1 MLPKPRPTA
10 PGPPSVSSFAS
21 DTSALAPT
29 ASGNAAHPPIPPIT
43 TDVPSDVPSPP
54 EPSAEPSN
62 LPAAAA
68 EPAAAA
74 ATRGALRTR
83 LYVGF

>member
-1 MLPKPRPTA
+1 MLHQSLPTA
-10 PGPPSVSSFAS
+10 PGPASDSSFAS
-21 DTSALAPT
+21 DYSALAST
-29 ASGNAAHPPIPPIT
+29 ASGNTAHPPIPPIP

-54 EPSAEPSN
+54 EPSADPSN
-62 LPAAAA
+62 LPATATD
-68 EPAAAA
+68 EPAAA